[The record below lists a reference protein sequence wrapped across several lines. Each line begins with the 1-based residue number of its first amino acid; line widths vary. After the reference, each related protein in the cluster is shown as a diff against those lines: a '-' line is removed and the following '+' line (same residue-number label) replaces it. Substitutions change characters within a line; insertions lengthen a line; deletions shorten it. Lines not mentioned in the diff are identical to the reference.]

1 MRLLLEE
8 VLKDVPV
15 EKIAVHCHDTYSQA
29 LANILTALEMGVSVI
44 DSSVAGLGGCPF
56 AAGAT
61 GNVATEDVL
70 YLLDG
75 MGRFMNNFLSSSII
89 ELEGLPFGNKQTNL
103 RLSPPPERY

>member
-15 EKIAVHCHDTYSQA
+15 DKIAVHCHDTYGQA

-56 AAGAT
+56 AAG
-61 GNVATEDVL
+61 
-70 YLLDG
+70 
-75 MGRFMNNFLSSSII
+75 NFII
-89 ELEGLPFGNKQTNL
+89 IIIIIVISEEI
-103 RLSPPPERY
+103 Y